1 VSGTTRRGATDIARD
16 VLRSEARAVE
26 ELVDR
31 LDDTF
36 EKAVEML
43 YACPGRVVV
52 TGMGKSGIIGKKIA
66 ATLSSTGTP
75 ALFLHPAEAVHG
87 DLGMV
92 VEGDVVLALSN
103 SGETPEIIRL
113 LETIRRI
120 GAQLVTLTGGDSTL
134 SGHADVNICV
144 GIPSE
149 ACPLDLAPTAST
161 TAQLAMGDALAMSVM
176 HRRGFTA
183 EEFAARHPGGDLGRK
198 LVRVERLMH
207 TGDAIPKVSPSAT
220 LGEIVE
226 MISSK
231 GLGTTVVVHDDGRL
245 AGVITDGDLR
255 RLLQSVERPLESR
268 AKDFMSRTP
277 ASISGSELAV
287 VALRMMEDRRI
298 TSMPVVDDDGLLEGF
313 LHLHDLWR
321 TQMF

>member
-1 VSGTTRRGATDIARD
+1 MSGTTRRGATDIARD

-26 ELVDR
+26 ELVGR

-36 EKAVEML
+36 EQAVEML

-120 GAQLVTLTGGDSTL
+120 GAKLVTLTGGDSTL
-134 SGHADVNICV
+134 SGHADVNIHV

-198 LVRVERLMH
+198 LVRVESLMH
-207 TGDAIPKVSPSAT
+207 TGDAIPEVSPTAT

-226 MISSK
+226 TISSK

-245 AGVITDGDLR
+245 AGLITDGDLR
-255 RLLQSVERPLESR
+255 RLLQRVERPLESR
-268 AKDFMSRTP
+268 AEDFMSRTP
-277 ASISGSELAV
+277 ASIRSSELAV